1 MSDTTKLSAKE
12 IVITLI
18 VSSILYSILLCV
30 FVHFLAPKKFEDC
43 PKCVAALSNY
53 RARQRAKQVARE
65 KKYEIEET
73 QEGVYINPILLQK
86 AEDQQA
92 EQAPTQRAYQ
102 QQLAEY
108 RLQMAQERQKQLEL
122 QRAREA
128 EQAKRAA
135 LMEQERQEYL
145 RQQALAKQSASS
157 ATTVNRPST
166 NSKTGVKKNA
176 QKPAQQKTV
185 IGTLRKS
192 QLGQSSFN

>member
-12 IVITLI
+12 IVVTLI

-43 PKCVAALSNY
+43 PKCVEALSNY
-53 RARQRAKQVARE
+53 RARQRAKQIALE
-65 KKYEIEET
+65 KKYGEIEPEDS
-73 QEGVYINPILLQK
+73 GYINPILLQK
-86 AEDQQA
+86 TAG
-92 EQAPTQRAYQ
+92 EQATQAPQERAYQ

-108 RLQMAQERQKQLEL
+108 RLQMARERQKQLEL

-135 LMEQERQEYL
+135 LMEKEKQEYL
-145 RQQALAKQSASS
+145 RQQELAKQSASS

-166 NSKTGVKKNA
+166 TSKTAVQKNA
-176 QKPAQQKTV
+176 QKPTQQKTQ
-185 IGTLRKS
+185 IGTLKKS
-192 QLGQSSFN
+192 QLGRTSFK